1 MMKTQ
6 LETGK
11 EAVIVELKDLGYSEQ
26 EVDAFQKTT
35 KCPRC
40 GCDFSNLPYSGR
52 WLAHLSNCNGKHAK
66 TTQKTLI

>member
-26 EVDAFQKTT
+26 ELDTFQKTT

-40 GCDFSNLPYSGR
+40 GCDFSNLPYSVR
-52 WLAHLSNCNGKHAK
+52 WLAHLSNCTGKNTK
-66 TTQKTLI
+66 TVQKTLF